1 LTRAAEAP
9 AAGPPMHV
17 VATAGHV
24 DHGKSTL
31 VKALTGTDPD
41 RFVEEQQRGL
51 TIDLGFAW
59 MTLPGVGPVE
69 FVDVPG
75 HVRFIGNMLAG
86 VAVVEAGL
94 LCIDAREGWRA
105 QTEEHLQILDLIGVP
120 AGLVALTKAGLVGP
134 DRLAEV
140 RDEVA
145 RRTAGTVLA
154 RAPVVACDA
163 VDGTGLDDVRRELA
177 EVLTAHPPR
186 HPVHDRPRLWVDRS
200 FTIAGAGTVVTGG
213 VGHGAFVTGDRV
225 EAVGHTGRVGAR
237 VRGIEALGLRVGSA
251 PPGTRAALNLAGI
264 DRRRVRR
271 GDAVVRTGDWHLT
284 STVEATLAVLGS
296 IDHEV
301 THRGAYLA
309 YLGTGEHAVRL
320 RLVGESSLI
329 PEETGTVRLRLGHA
343 LPLAPG
349 DRYVLRETGRGE
361 IVGGGELVDVE
372 PPRRRSGRAASTE
385 RREGQEPELVG
396 EGEWARAEEL
406 ERRLG
411 VTVEPVVGDWVVS
424 PATLQAAREHLAE
437 RLARSR
443 PVGLDVARLDE
454 RDHAV
459 LSLLESEGAA
469 TTIAGYA
476 VAPAWQDELAHHPVV
491 QQLEADLFT
500 PAPPQTGRL
509 APEVLRALVRR
520 GYVMVK
526 DGVYFAAR
534 ARTVAA
540 AELAELS
547 RRRPEGFTVGEARE
561 VLGTTRKWAV
571 PLMQLLDESG
581 ITVRHGDLRHVRPP
595 PDDPRPPKLTPGG
608 V

>member
-1 LTRAAEAP
+1 MKAAPP
-9 AAGPPMHV
+9 AESTGLPMHV

-59 MTLPGVGPVE
+59 MTLPAVGPVV

-94 LCIDAREGWRA
+94 LCVDAREGWRA
-105 QTEEHLQILDLIGVP
+105 QTEEHLQILDLIGLG

-154 RAPVVACDA
+154 EAPVVACDA
-163 VDGTGLDDVRRELA
+163 IAGTGLDDVRRRLA
-177 EVLTAHPPR
+177 EILTARPPHR
-186 HPVHDRPRLWVDRS
+186 PAHDRPRLWVDRS

-213 VGHGAFVTGDRV
+213 VSHGAFVTGDRV
-225 EAVGHTGRVGAR
+225 EAVGLAGPAAAR
-237 VRGIEALGLRVGSA
+237 VRGIEALGLRVGRA
-251 PPGTRAALNLAGI
+251 PPDTRAALNLAGI

-271 GDAVVRTGDWHLT
+271 GDAVVRAGEWHLT
-284 STVEATLAVLGS
+284 GTVEATLAVLPS
-296 IDHEV
+296 VDHEV

-329 PEETGTVRLRLGHA
+329 PEETGTVRLALGHA

-349 DRYVLRETGRGE
+349 DRYVLRESGRGE

-372 PPRRRSGRAASTE
+372 PPRRRSGRASAG
-385 RREGQEPELVG
+385 RQDRQAGRLVA
-396 EGEWARAEEL
+396 EGEWARAGEL

-411 VTVEPVVGDWVVS
+411 VAVEAVVGDWVVS
-424 PATLQAAREHLAE
+424 PSTLQAARDRLVE
-437 RLARSR
+437 RLDGSR

-454 RDHAV
+454 RDRAV
-459 LSLLESEGAA
+459 LSLLESEHQA
-469 TTIAGYA
+469 TTVAGYA
-476 VAPAWQDELAHHPVV
+476 VAPAWRDELAGHPLVH
-491 QQLEADLFT
+491 QLEENLFM
-500 PAPPQTGRL
+500 PEAPKTGQL
-509 APEVLRALVRR
+509 PPEVLRALVRR
-520 GYVMVK
+520 GYVVVK

-547 RRRPEGFTVGEARE
+547 DRRPEGFTVSEARE

-571 PLMQLLDESG
+571 PLLQLLDESG
-581 ITVRHGDLRHVRPP
+581 ITVRDGDRRHVRPSP
-595 PDDPRPPKLTPGG
+595 TPSTAP
-608 V
+608 

>member
-1 LTRAAEAP
+1 
-9 AAGPPMHV
+9 MHV

-59 MTLPGVGPVE
+59 TTLPGAGSVV

-94 LCIDAREGWRA
+94 LCVDAREGWRA
-105 QTEEHLQILDLIGVP
+105 QTEEHLQILDLIGLH

-163 VDGTGLDDVRRELA
+163 IDGTGLDDVRRRLVEI
-177 EVLTAHPPR
+177 LTAQPPR
-186 HPVHDRPRLWVDRS
+186 PTAHDRPRLWVDRS

-213 VGHGAFVTGDRV
+213 IGHGTFVTGDRV
-225 EAVGHTGRVGAR
+225 EAVGPGGSAAAR

-264 DRRRVRR
+264 ARRRVRR
-271 GDAVVRTGDWHLT
+271 GDAVVRAGEWHLT
-284 STVEATLAVLGS
+284 ATVEATLAVLGS
-296 IDHEV
+296 IEHEV
-301 THRGAYLA
+301 TRRGAYLA

-320 RLVGESSLI
+320 RLVGASSLI
-329 PEETGTVRLRLGHA
+329 PEETGTVRLALGHP

-372 PPRRRSGRAASTE
+372 PPRRRSGRARGGGGQDREE
-385 RREGQEPELVG
+385 RPLVG
-396 EGEWARAEEL
+396 EGEWARADEL

-411 VTVEPVVGDWVVS
+411 VAVDPVIGDWVVS
-424 PATLQAAREHLAE
+424 PATLRSARERLAE
-437 RLARSR
+437 RLDASR
-443 PVGLDVARLDE
+443 PVGLDIARLDE
-454 RDHAV
+454 RDRAV
-459 LSLLESEGAA
+459 LSLLESQQVA

-476 VAPAWQDELAHHPVV
+476 VAPAWRDELARHPLVR
-491 QQLEADLFT
+491 QLEENLFT
-500 PAPPQTGRL
+500 PEAPKTGQL
-509 APEVLRALVRR
+509 PPEVLRALLRR
-520 GYVMVK
+520 GHVVVK

-571 PLMQLLDESG
+571 PLLELLDESG
-581 ITVRHGDLRHVRPP
+581 ITIRHGDRRHIRPP
-595 PDDPRPPKLTPGG
+595 PGRPGAP
-608 V
+608 